1 MQSPALT
8 VRGWAS
14 HTVAM
19 DYANNRGATVTNKI
33 SGCLFC
39 VIIYVLVF
47 MWMMALMMLSLS
59 AQERFGAGAIWEHHT
74 LSSGDVVS
82 FENENA
88 CWHFHFS
95 QDDLSGSFCEPDK
108 EWALIES
115 TQFGISTSGF
125 KSELGCFM
133 SGIIASHEQGVEA
146 QCMYL
151 GDVAR
156 R

>member
-1 MQSPALT
+1 MSTGLRFAIWILML
-8 VRGWAS
+8 WL
-14 HTVAM
+14 AM
-19 DYANNRGATVTNKI
+19 TIFILHAD
-33 SGCLFC
+33 
-39 VIIYVLVF
+39 
-47 MWMMALMMLSLS
+47 
-59 AQERFGAGAIWEHHT
+59 AQERFGAGAAWMQHKADGST
-74 LSSGDVVS
+74 QK
-82 FENENA
+82 FPNENA
-88 CWHFHFS
+88 CWHAHFS
-95 QDDLSGSFCEPDK
+95 QEILTGSYCEPDE

-133 SGIIASHEQGVEA
+133 SGIIASHQQGVEA

>member
-1 MQSPALT
+1 MTFLPQ
-8 VRGWAS
+8 RGVHYPRWFCIFMA
-14 HTVAM
+14 VAWL
-19 DYANNRGATVTNKI
+19 AFTLLLAGIAFNK
-33 SGCLFC
+33 
-39 VIIYVLVF
+39 
-47 MWMMALMMLSLS
+47 LS
-59 AQERFGAGAIWEHHT
+59 AQERFGAGAVWEHHNT
-74 LSSGDVVS
+74 SSGNVVS
-82 FENENA
+82 FENESA

-95 QDDLSGSFCEPDK
+95 QDDLTGSFCEPDE
-108 EWALIES
+108 EWALIEN

-133 SGIIASHEQGVEA
+133 SGIIASHQQGVEA